1 MKGTEFMKTQN
12 KTVITGM
19 GMVTSLGLDL
29 EATWQNLIEGRSG
42 VDRISL
48 FDPEHLET
56 QIAAQISDELESVAK
71 DKISRRDRK
80 RMTRTTR
87 MALVAANEAIQK
99 SGIDF
104 EQYDKTRIAVIMG
117 VITTSYNDAERG
129 QSDAHI
135 VVKSMPNA
143 PSAWITLQY
152 GLEGPNFNVST
163 ACASSAYAIGLG
175 HQMIQSNTADVVIV
189 GGVDSHVDPE
199 YIRGFNQILAMS
211 VNNKTPQTACRP
223 FTSSRDGFVMG
234 EGAGIMVLEG
244 EQSAR
249 ERKATLYGEVAGYAM
264 TSESTDITAPK
275 ENGEGMAKT
284 MTMALKNANVSCD
297 EIDYINAHGTSTY
310 LNDKYETMAIKKC
323 FGDRAHNIGIS
334 SSKSMHGHT
343 LGAAGAIEG
352 IVTVMSIYEGLATPT
367 INYTDADPEL
377 DLDYIPNQ
385 ARKMTIRA
393 ALSNSFGFGGHN
405 ATIVYKKI

>member
-1 MKGTEFMKTQN
+1 MN
-12 KTVITGM
+12 KENRTVITGM

-29 EATWQNLIEGRSG
+29 DTTWKSLLEGRSG
-42 VDRISL
+42 VSKISL
-48 FDPEHLET
+48 FDPENLET
-56 QIAAQISDELESVAK
+56 QIAAQISEEIEEVAK
-71 DKISRRDRK
+71 KEISRRDRK

-87 MALVAANEAIQK
+87 MALVAANEAIK
-99 SGIDF
+99 NSGIDF
-104 EQYDKTRIAVIMG
+104 DKYDKTRIAVIMG
-117 VITTSYNDAERG
+117 VITTSYNDVERN
-129 QSDAHI
+129 QSDSHI

-143 PSAWITLQY
+143 PSAWISLHY

-175 HQMIQSNTADVVIV
+175 HQMIKSNIADIVIV

-199 YIRGFNQILAMS
+199 YIRGFNQIMAMS
-211 VNNKTPQTACRP
+211 ARNDSPESASRP

-234 EGAGIMVLEG
+234 EGAGIIVLES
-244 EQSAR
+244 EKIAR
-249 ERKATLYGEVAGYAM
+249 ERNATIYGEIAGYAI

-275 ENGEGMAKT
+275 ENGIGMAKT
-284 MTMALKNANVSCD
+284 MMMALADAKVDHD

-310 LNDKYETMAIKKC
+310 LNDKYETLAIKKC
-323 FGDRAHNIGIS
+323 FGERANEIGIS

-352 IVTVMSIYEGLATPT
+352 IITVLSIYNKMVTPT
-367 INYTDADPEL
+367 INYSDPDPEL

-385 ARKMTIRA
+385 AREMNIRA

-405 ATIVYKKI
+405 ATIVYKKY